1 MSESSRAKLIA
12 TPFIRS
18 YVGLLEVREQQR
30 MTSFTYGAKPTRVLA
45 SARLNSREA
54 AREITAG
61 IARGHVRGRC
71 RLFPEVVVKNRVK
84 TTSPNNMKGHDG
96 YFHRLIMS
104 DDVDMLQMACD
115 AATRHT
121 IP

>member
-1 MSESSRAKLIA
+1 
-12 TPFIRS
+12 
-18 YVGLLEVREQQR
+18 

-71 RLFPEVVVKNRVK
+71 RLFLQVVMKNRVNS
-84 TTSPNNMKGHDG
+84 TSPNNMKGHDG

-115 AATRHT
+115 AATRDT
-121 IP
+121 QPSAPLRTGSRNLLGA